1 MRFSPPPPPLGQ
13 TPAYCCA
20 RSSRGSRG
28 ASTACARCLSHSAN
42 AQPNP
47 GPAAHPLA
55 FPVGGKG
62 ERAGQP
68 QRPTGTL
75 DPPGGVPQLRF
86 NSWQGKKKAAAQK
99 DSRGSWGLGNRVGWS
114 ANIRGEGRG
123 VHWTEQGG
131 QSPQERGTQGANAG
145 LPRQQGRE
153 RERRGPGRRIWGR
166 KDGQTAPKAGE
177 GGRLRVLGARGGVPG
192 GQERGTLSLSAE
204 VQEGSAW
211 RSSSRLGALDPKRP
225 TWAGVVCGV

>member
-1 MRFSPPPPPLGQ
+1 MRPPPPGQ

-20 RSSRGSRG
+20 RSSRG
-28 ASTACARCLSHSAN
+28 AFTACARCLSHSAN

-86 NSWQGKKKAAAQK
+86 NSWQGKKKAAVQK

-123 VHWTEQGG
+123 VHWTERGG

-153 RERRGPGRRIWGR
+153 REERARTQDLGQEGRTDGPESRGRRAPQGVRGAGRRARRAGAGNPLPLGRGPGGLGVALKFEAGGSGSEKANVGR
-166 KDGQTAPKAGE
+166 GRVRCVGE
-177 GGRLRVLGARGGVPG
+177 TRG
-192 GQERGTLSLSAE
+192 E
-204 VQEGSAW
+204 
-211 RSSSRLGALDPKRP
+211 
-225 TWAGVVCGV
+225 